1 MDFGVTKAVLR
12 YGALYRIVPIINF
25 QNNKIKKIV
34 PLKYSLLVLVL
45 FAIAHFYTCDLRTME
60 IKLMD
65 YVEAV
70 MEMCS
75 FLNLGLSL
83 VIETVMDHTWNEL
96 LRTIHILQTRLKEY
110 FMILPL
116 FKRIMILIL
125 PMVVPYTIFFYD
137 AWLVCL
143 KENNVLYFSYYLLT
157 YFFIMYGCALAA
169 ILSCLEMLT
178 TTFINA
184 SER

>member
-1 MDFGVTKAVLR
+1 MTKAVLR
-12 YGALYRIVPIINF
+12 YGALFRIVPIIDF
-25 QNNKIKKIV
+25 QNIKIKKTV
-34 PLKYSLLVLVL
+34 PLKYSLLVAVLV
-45 FAIAHFYTCDLRTME
+45 AIAHFYTCDLRTME
-60 IKLMD
+60 IKLID

-96 LRTIHILQTRLKEY
+96 LRRIHILQTKLKEY
-110 FMILPL
+110 LMILPL
-116 FKRIMILIL
+116 FKRILILIL
-125 PMVVPYTIFFYD
+125 PIVVPYTIFLYD

-143 KENNVLYFSYYLLT
+143 KENNIIYFSYYLLT
-157 YFFIMYGCALAA
+157 YFFLMYGCALAA
-169 ILSCLEMLT
+169 IISCLAMLT